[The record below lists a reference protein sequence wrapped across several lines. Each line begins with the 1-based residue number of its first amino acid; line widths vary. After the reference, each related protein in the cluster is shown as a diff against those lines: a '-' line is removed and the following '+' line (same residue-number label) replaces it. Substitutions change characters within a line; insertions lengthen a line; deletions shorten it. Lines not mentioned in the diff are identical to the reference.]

1 MMHDTSQT
9 DGLSPSG
16 SDADPRR
23 WRALAVISVIQFI
36 LVLDMTVVN
45 VALPSIRKSLH
56 MTPTGLAWVVNGYIL
71 MAGGLLL
78 LGGRL
83 GDIFGRRRV
92 FAAGVGLFGLTSAI
106 CGSVV
111 NPGMLITG
119 RLLQG
124 VGEALAAPT
133 ALGLIAVLFTD
144 SKERAKALGIWGGV
158 AGLGGV
164 LGTVISGV
172 LTDLANWRWVFS
184 LNVPVVIAMLVLIPR
199 AVTESRMTAAHH
211 RIDFPGAILGTGG
224 LISIVFGLLR
234 ASTHDWGSWQV
245 LLPLLGGVALLAIMV
260 LVEART
266 AEPLV
271 PLGFFNNRTRVTMN
285 FITLFQAAGFFSYV
299 FLLTLFEQQVLGYS
313 PLGGGLG
320 SLPMA
325 FGVGVGVGL
334 ASGLMPRIGV
344 KPLLAVGYFGVAAGL
359 LMTTWMLDVGSSY
372 AGGILPGMLVFSLF
386 SGLGVPTTAN
396 AALHEV
402 TTENAGLASGV
413 QTSMQQIGG
422 AIGLAF
428 LVTFA
433 LRSTAS
439 HIADGADPGHAT
451 ADGYWLALR
460 IGAVMLIIGGVLI
473 LLLFEK
479 VSGRPRNQ
487 LGEYRPEKQAA

>member
-1 MMHDTSQT
+1 MYDTSQT
-9 DGLSPSG
+9 DGRSPVEPV
-16 SDADPRR
+16 ADPLR
-23 WRALAVISVIQFI
+23 WRALAVISVVQFI

-45 VALPSIRKSLH
+45 IALPSIRDSLK

-78 LGGRL
+78 LGGRFS
-83 GDIFGRRRV
+83 DIFGRRKI
-92 FAAGVGLFGLTSAI
+92 FAAGVALFGLASAV
-106 CGSVV
+106 CGSAV
-111 NPGMLITG
+111 NPAMLITG
-119 RLLQG
+119 RLVQG
-124 VGEALAAPT
+124 VGEALAAP
-133 ALGLIAVLFTD
+133 ASLGLIAVLFAD
-144 SKERAKALGIWGGV
+144 SRERAKALGIWGGV

-172 LTDLANWRWVFS
+172 LTDLANWRWVFFV
-184 LNVPVVIAMLVLIPR
+184 NVPIAIVALILIPR
-199 AVTESRMTAAHH
+199 TVSESRMTGTHR

-224 LISIVFGLLR
+224 LVAIVFGLLR

-245 LLPLLGGVALLAIMV
+245 LLPLIGGVALLLIMV
-260 LVEART
+260 AVEART

-285 FITLFQAAGFFSYV
+285 FVTLFQASGFFSYV

-313 PLGGGLG
+313 PLKGGLG
-320 SLPMA
+320 YLPL
-325 FGVGVGVGL
+325 GIGLGVGVGL
-334 ASGLMPRIGV
+334 ASGLMPQIGV
-344 KPLLAVGYFGVAAGL
+344 KPLLAAGFFGSAVGL
-359 LMTTWMLDVGSSY
+359 LLTTWMVDVHSSY
-372 AGGILPGMLVFSLF
+372 AGGILPGMLVFGLF
-386 SGLGVPTTAN
+386 SGLCFPTTAN

-413 QTSMQQIGG
+413 QASMQQIGG

-433 LRSTAS
+433 LRSTAN
-439 HIADGADPGHAT
+439 HIADGTDPGHAA

-460 IGAVMLIIGGVLI
+460 IGAVLLVIGGVLI
-473 LLLFEK
+473 LALFEK

-487 LGEYRPEKQAA
+487 LGEYLPEKQSAA